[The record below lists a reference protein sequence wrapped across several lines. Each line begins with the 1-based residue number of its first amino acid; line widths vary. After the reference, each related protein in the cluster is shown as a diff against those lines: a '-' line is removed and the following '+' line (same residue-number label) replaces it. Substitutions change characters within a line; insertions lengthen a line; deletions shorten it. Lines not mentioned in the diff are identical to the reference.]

1 MKIGLNEM
9 EGVRFLQANGKVY
22 VVKRTFPID
31 GWFTKAI
38 NEFGGE
44 YIAKEYCVETI
55 IKDHTTYYLVNE
67 APAIDFEEI
76 KNEV

>member
-22 VVKRTFPID
+22 VVKRTFPVD
-31 GWFTKAI
+31 GWFTKAV

-44 YIAKEYCVETI
+44 YIAQAYFFETI

-67 APAIDFEEI
+67 APEIQFEEI
-76 KNEV
+76 KDEV

>member
-1 MKIGLNEM
+1 MEIGLNKM

-31 GWFTKAI
+31 SWFTKAV

-55 IKDHTTYYLVNE
+55 IRDNTTYYLVNE
-67 APAIDFEEI
+67 APEIQFEEI
-76 KNEV
+76 KDEV

>member
-31 GWFTKAI
+31 GWFTKVV

-55 IKDHTTYYLVNE
+55 IRDNTTYYLVNE
-67 APAIDFEEI
+67 APEIQFEEI

>member
-44 YIAKEYCVETI
+44 YVAKEYCVETI

-67 APAIDFEEI
+67 APAIEFEEI

>member
-22 VVKRTFPID
+22 VVKRTFPVD
-31 GWFTKAI
+31 GWFTKAV

-44 YIAKEYCVETI
+44 YISQAYCVETI

-67 APAIDFEEI
+67 APEIQFEEI
-76 KNEV
+76 KDEV